1 MSAPS
6 AVAGVKY
13 DAGKPRPSL
22 LPWPA
27 LTEVMAV
34 LAFGAAKY
42 EVDNWQRVPGARERY
57 FDAALRHLVAW
68 HSGEALD
75 AESGRSHLAHAACCV
90 LFLLWFEV
98 TATPWPSKGTTEP
111 TRTEPTRAAPPPPAT
126 SFSKATSLEA
136 LDAAQRRRLRW
147 RFEHRV
153 GRFASVPEGVT
164 WADATASGSSWLS
177 LFETDATGTPDRD
190 ASKGRRDATGTPR
203 RDAGTPH
210 RDAPLSPSHSPI
222 LPGKTEEGSAAR
234 ARSKDDRDATGTPD
248 RDASKGRRDATG
260 TLRSLFERL
269 TPQHLAPDGDE
280 AIRRQT
286 EERIE
291 DAGLG
296 TPEGLDSIASA
307 LRDPSKVWPDWRAV
321 ASRRRRVTLVMLAG
335 DPDPATGARY
345 YTPLAE
351 LLAFA
356 ETSLRK
362 AQARAATEARPVV
375 AVPAPEVAS
384 TVDYFKGRRAAA
396 RPVAMREASNG

>member
-190 ASKGRRDATGTPR
+190 ASKGRRDATGT
-203 RDAGTPH
+203 
-210 RDAPLSPSHSPI
+210 
-222 LPGKTEEGSAAR
+222 
-234 ARSKDDRDATGTPD
+234 
-248 RDASKGRRDATG
+248 
-260 TLRSLFERL
+260 LRSLFERL